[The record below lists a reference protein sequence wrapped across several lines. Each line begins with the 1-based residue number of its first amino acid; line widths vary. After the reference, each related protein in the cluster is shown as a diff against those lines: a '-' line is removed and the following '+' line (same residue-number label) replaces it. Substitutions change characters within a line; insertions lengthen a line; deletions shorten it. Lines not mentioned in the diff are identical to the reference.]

1 MRSFNRLSR
10 RDLLRLSTFASLGIS
25 SSGWL
30 KSLARAA
37 EESGNGKPK
46 RSCILLWMSGGPTQT
61 DTFDPKPEHEN
72 GGEFSTIQTSV
83 PGIQIGEHLPE
94 LAKRAGNLS
103 IIRSMATKE
112 GDHSRATYLMR
123 TGYLPQGPIL
133 YPTLGSVLSREL
145 GTEGGELPNFVSVAP
160 NRFVNPRAFGPGFLG
175 PAYAPLV
182 VGEGGV
188 PGGGPDGEANVAA
201 SLQVRNLSEREGLA
215 DGQTSARLDL
225 LTALEDDFQAARP
238 DVTVTSHRKA
248 YEQAVR
254 MMRGSAAKAFD
265 LAGESD
271 ELRAKYGNTQFGQ
284 GCLLARRLVE
294 RGVPFVEVTLNA
306 VPDQNVF
313 GWDTH
318 QNNFESVKSLCGV
331 LDPAWST
338 LIDDLKDRGLLETT
352 TIVWMGEFGRT
363 PKINENNGR
372 DHFPAAWST
381 VLCGGGIRG
390 GQVIGSSSP
399 DGMTVA
405 DRPVNTP
412 NLIAT
417 VCKAVGLDPETQ
429 NMSNIGRPIPLADH
443 RAEAIEEA
451 LAG

>member
-1 MRSFNRLSR
+1 M
-10 RDLLRLSTFASLGIS
+10 
-25 SSGWL
+25 
-30 KSLARAA
+30 
-37 EESGNGKPK
+37 P
-46 RSCILLWMSGGPTQT
+46 C
-61 DTFDPKPEHEN
+61 
-72 GGEFSTIQTSV
+72 
-83 PGIQIGEHLPE
+83 
-94 LAKRAGNLS
+94 
-103 IIRSMATKE
+103 
-112 GDHSRATYLMR
+112 
-123 TGYLPQGPIL
+123 
-133 YPTLGSVLSREL
+133 
-145 GTEGGELPNFVSVAP
+145 
-160 NRFVNPRAFGPGFLG
+160 
-175 PAYAPLV
+175 
-182 VGEGGV
+182 
-188 PGGGPDGEANVAA
+188 
-201 SLQVRNLSEREGLA
+201 
-215 DGQTSARLDL
+215 
-225 LTALEDDFQAARP
+225 
-238 DVTVTSHRKA
+238 
-248 YEQAVR
+248 
-254 MMRGSAAKAFD
+254 
-265 LAGESD
+265 
-271 ELRAKYGNTQFGQ
+271 
-284 GCLLARRLVE
+284 
-294 RGVPFVEVTLNA
+294 
-306 VPDQNVF
+306 DQNVF

-443 RAEAIEEA
+443 GAEAIEEA